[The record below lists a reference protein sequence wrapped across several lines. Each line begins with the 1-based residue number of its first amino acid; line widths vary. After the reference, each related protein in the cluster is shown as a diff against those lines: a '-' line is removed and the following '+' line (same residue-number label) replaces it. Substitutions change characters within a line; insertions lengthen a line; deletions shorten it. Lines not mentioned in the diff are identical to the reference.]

1 MLSHGAD
8 YVIGVSMSLGL
19 ESDMKKLSSIF
30 FYKSRKLSPTRKISI
45 SEIDAYDMDEL
56 VMNMKFF
63 QHRFRLYLSENYS
76 RTVSVGAG
84 IEAEF
89 VLMYS
94 LYDAVDKDYQLVNT
108 LGPFA
113 YIRFYEILI
122 KIQCGS
128 IRKINK

>member
-1 MLSHGAD
+1 MGAD

-30 FYKSRKLSPTRKISI
+30 FFYKSRKLSPTRKISI
-45 SEIDAYDMDEL
+45 SEIDAYDMDEQ

-94 LYDAVDKDYQLVNT
+94 LYDAVDKDYQSVNT
-108 LGPFA
+108 LGPPL
-113 YIRFYEILI
+113 LI
-122 KIQCGS
+122 YVFTKYL
-128 IRKINK
+128 